1 MRFDADS
8 GWFPDLRH
16 CPSPNFSTRPA
27 GAGRTALRDIDLIV
41 IHGISLPPGR
51 FLGDAVERLFQ
62 NRLDANAHPY
72 FAGIA
77 DLRVSAHFLVRRNGA
92 LVQCVSLYDR
102 AWHAGRSSF
111 DGRAD
116 CNDFSVGIEVEGT
129 DADPC
134 NAFQFARLVKLTKAV
149 MREIGLRDAQ
159 RVVGHVDVAPGRKTD
174 PGPNFPWEA
183 FRGALDAG
191 SGKA

>member
-1 MRFDADS
+1 MRFDAHS

-16 CPSPNFSTRPA
+16 CPSSNCSTRPA
-27 GAGRTALRDIDLIV
+27 GAGRAALRDINLIV

-51 FLGDAVERLFQ
+51 FQGDAVERLFQ
-62 NRLDANAHPY
+62 NRLDPHAHPS
-72 FAGIA
+72 FVGIA
-77 DLRVSAHFLVRRNGA
+77 DLKVSAHFLVRRNGA

-102 AWHAGRSSF
+102 AWHAGRSRF

-129 DADPC
+129 DAEPC
-134 NAFQFARLVKLTKAV
+134 NAFQLARLTKLTKAV
-149 MREIGLRDAQ
+149 MLEIGLSDTR

-174 PGPNFPWEA
+174 PGPNFPWDA
-183 FRGALDAG
+183 FRAALDAQ
-191 SGKA
+191 S